1 MKRYIISPKLN
12 WYRANMHCH
21 TTVSDGHFTPEE
33 IKEVYQEMGYSIVA
47 YSDHE
52 LIRDHSDLSDESF
65 LAITAS
71 EYSIDD
77 CKPSFELPGKDN
89 SEEWCVRKV
98 MHLGV
103 YSKDPHN
110 VFHPAT
116 DNTLFDMWWRA
127 QGRDIGTIAC
137 DDYHREY
144 TVDSINE
151 MVKRLND
158 NGFLVSLNHPNW
170 SLNDMNDYLNIKGL
184 WGLEILNYA
193 TERATGAEYC
203 PYIYDHMVRAG
214 DYNLFCV
221 MGDDNHNPSGS
232 LEESFGGSTFIGAS
246 SLDYSTVMEAL
257 ESGSFYC
264 ASGKNPP
271 RIHSLYVEDG
281 MLKIDCSPATDI
293 IVTGLGRSYCHQPT
307 DGQEITHA
315 EFKLEPKDVMFRVT
329 VRDKYGN
336 NAHTHYYKAAD
347 FLDKE
352 QLK

>member
-127 QGRDIGTIAC
+127 QGRDIGAIAC

-246 SLDYSTVMEAL
+246 SLDYKTVMEAL
-257 ESGSFYC
+257 ESGNFYC

-271 RIHSLYVEDG
+271 RINALYIEDNV
-281 MLKIDCSPATDI
+281 LKIDCSPATDI

-307 DGQEITHA
+307 DGEEITHA

-336 NAHTHYYKAAD
+336 NAHTHYYQVED
-347 FLDKE
+347 FITKGD
-352 QLK
+352 

>member
-77 CKPSFELPGKDN
+77 CKPSFELPGKDD

-307 DGQEITHA
+307 DGEEITHA

-336 NAHTHYYKAAD
+336 NAHTHYYKVED
-347 FLDKE
+347 FLNKE
-352 QLK
+352 QTK

>member
-281 MLKIDCSPATDI
+281 MLKIDCTPATDI

-307 DGQEITHA
+307 NGEEITHA

-336 NAHTHYYKAAD
+336 NAHTHYYKVED
-347 FLDKE
+347 FLNKE
-352 QLK
+352 QTK

>member
-1 MKRYIISPKLN
+1 MKKYIISPNLN

-33 IKEVYQEMGYSIVA
+33 IKKVYKDMGYSIVA

-52 LIRDHSDLSDESF
+52 LIRDHSDLNDEGF
-65 LAITAS
+65 LAITSS
-71 EYSIDD
+71 EFSIDD
-77 CKPSFELPGKDN
+77 DKPSFNIPNRDN

-98 MHLGV
+98 MHIGV

-116 DNTLFDMWWRA
+116 DNTLFDRWWRA
-127 QGRDIGTIAC
+127 QGRDIGEIEC
-137 DDYHREY
+137 DSFHREF
-144 TVDSINE
+144 TPEGINE

-158 NGFLVSLNHPNW
+158 SGFLVSLNHPNW

-184 WGLEILNYA
+184 WALEILNYA

-214 DYNLFCV
+214 NYGLFCV
-221 MGDDNHNPSGS
+221 MGDDNHNPGGS
-232 LEESFGGSTFIGAS
+232 LRESFGGSTFIGAKE
-246 SLDYSTVMEAL
+246 LDYSQIMSAL
-257 ESGSFYC
+257 ENGEFYC

-271 RIHSLYVEDG
+271 KINALYVEDNII
-281 MLKIDCSPATDI
+281 KIDCSPATDI
-293 IVTGLGRSYCHQPT
+293 IVTGLGRSYCSCPT
-307 DGQEITHA
+307 EDEEITHA

-336 NAHTHYYKAAD
+336 NAHTHYYKVDD
-347 FLDKE
+347 FITSKGD
-352 QLK
+352 

>member
-281 MLKIDCSPATDI
+281 MLKIDCTPATDI

-307 DGQEITHA
+307 DGEEITHA

-336 NAHTHYYKAAD
+336 NAHTHYYKVED
-347 FLDKE
+347 FLNKE
-352 QLK
+352 QTK